1 MFLGFLVLGLVLAH
15 LLFQSDDMLDR
26 RQLPVALGGFES
38 GTLFRRHSFEQRIR
52 AGHSD
57 GVANSH
63 QFHRLHPAGR
73 LHVAQHPG
81 HVRGEL
87 LVLHSR
93 NGLRAN
99 AFEQVYALVDGTQLQ
114 SKGPRQMLLAA
125 RTIDGAT
132 DHVVLLNGSV
142 HKHSS

>member
-1 MFLGFLVLGLVLAH
+1 MFLGVLVLGLVLAH
-15 LLFQSDDMLDR
+15 LLFQSDDLLDW

-57 GVANSH
+57 GVANS
-63 QFHRLHPAGR
+63 
-73 LHVAQHPG
+73 LHVAQNPG

-99 AFEQVYALVDGTQLQ
+99 AFEQAYAPFDGTQLP
-114 SKGPRQMLLAA
+114 SKGPCQTLLAD

>member
-1 MFLGFLVLGLVLAH
+1 MFLGVLVLGLVLAH
-15 LLFQSDDMLDR
+15 LLFQSDDLLDR
-26 RQLPVALGGFES
+26 RELPVALGGFES

-57 GVANSH
+57 GVANS
-63 QFHRLHPAGR
+63 

-125 RTIDGAT
+125 CTIDGET